1 MLLLLNTSERKKMI
15 KCPTKEKQ
23 WLSWLYVAIWT
34 LCVFS
39 VIPMARLIQKYVYQ
53 TWGRELFTYGVI
65 SVTMIALAVS
75 IIYVYRL
82 RLNSRTSYFWLIAVA
97 GIIFAY
103 TLALGKQQ
111 PEESVHFILFGVLGV
126 LVYRALTHR
135 LKDFSIF
142 LAGAIICSCI
152 GIIDEFIQWMTPR
165 RLWDLRDIGLNLFS
179 SALVQVA
186 IAKGLRP
193 AFILQGI
200 SRESL
205 RFMCS
210 LAITAVVLL
219 GGSLLMTP
227 PRIVWISERI
237 GFLEFLKHNDSVM
250 LEYGYRYEDPEA
262 GVFRS
267 RFMSHELIQIDR
279 IRAVEAAKIL
289 NKFQDE
295 KLYSLFLG
303 SYTPITDP
311 FVHEAR
317 VHLFR
322 RDRYFDNAL
331 KLGDNS
337 KWYAAGLTIALREN
351 LIMKKYFYNTLKHSN
366 YIWTDEQSA
375 LAWQHFLQDD
385 FYDSPV
391 SRDLITRV
399 KEQQVAA
406 FFVALILG
414 LTLFRWYLGKRP
426 EGEALP
432 EDR

>member
-1 MLLLLNTSERKKMI
+1 MI
-15 KCPTKEKQ
+15 KCPPKEKQ

-34 LCVFS
+34 LCIFS

-53 TWGRELFTYGVI
+53 TWGRELFTYVVI
-65 SVTMIALAVS
+65 SVTIIALAVS

-97 GIIFAY
+97 GIIFVY
-103 TLALGKQQ
+103 TLDLGKQQ

-135 LKDFSIF
+135 LKDPSIF
-142 LAGAIICSCI
+142 FAGAIICGCI
-152 GIIDEFIQWMTPR
+152 GIVDEFIQWMTPR

-193 AFILQGI
+193 AFILRGI
-200 SRESL
+200 SRENL
-205 RFMCS
+205 RFLCG
-210 LAITAVVLL
+210 LTITATAVL

-237 GFLEFLKHNDSVM
+237 GFLEFLKYNDSVM
-250 LEYGYRYEDPEA
+250 LEYGYLYEDSEA

-267 RFMSHELIQIDR
+267 RFTPHELKQVEQT
-279 IRAVEAAKIL
+279 RAVEAAKIL

-322 RDRYFDNAL
+322 RDRYFDKAL
-331 KLGDNS
+331 EIGDNS

-375 LAWQHFLQDD
+375 LARQHFLQDD

-414 LTLFRWYLGKRP
+414 LTLFRWYLGKRT
-426 EGEALP
+426 EGESLP
-432 EDR
+432 ADR

>member
-1 MLLLLNTSERKKMI
+1 MMI
-15 KCPTKEKQ
+15 RHPPKEKP
-23 WLSWLYVAIWT
+23 WLSWLYVAVWT
-34 LCVFS
+34 LSLFS
-39 VIPMARLIQKYVYQ
+39 VIPMARLIQRYVYQ
-53 TWGRELFTYGVI
+53 TWGRDLFTYGVI

-97 GIIFAY
+97 GIFFAY
-103 TLALGKQQ
+103 TLDLGKRN
-111 PEESVHFILFGVLGV
+111 PVESVHFILFGVLGI

-135 LKDFSIF
+135 LKDSSIF
-142 LAGAIICSCI
+142 IAGAIICGCI

-237 GFLEFLKHNDSVM
+237 GFLEFLKHNDSVIV
-250 LEYGYRYEDPEA
+250 EYGYLYEDPEA

-267 RFMSHELIQIDR
+267 RFTLHELKQIDQTQ
-279 IRAVEAAKIL
+279 AVKAAKIL
-289 NKFQDE
+289 NKFQNE
-295 KLYSLFLG
+295 KFYKRFLRFF
-303 SYTPITDP
+303 TPITDP
-311 FVHEAR
+311 FIHEAR

-322 RDRYFDNAL
+322 RDRNFDRAL
-331 KLGDNS
+331 KSDADPEE
-337 KWYAAGLTIALREN
+337 YAKGFTIALREN
-351 LIMKKYFYNTLKHSN
+351 LIMEKYFYNTLKHSN

-375 LAWQHFLQDD
+375 LARQYFIQDD

-391 SRDLITRV
+391 SQDLITRV
-399 KEQQVAA
+399 KEQQVAG
-406 FFVALILG
+406 FFVVLILG
-414 LTLFRWYLGKRP
+414 LTLFRWYLWKRP
-426 EGEALP
+426 EGESLP
-432 EDR
+432 ADR

>member
-1 MLLLLNTSERKKMI
+1 MI
-15 KCPTKEKQ
+15 KCPPKEKQ
-23 WLSWLYVAIWT
+23 WLSWLYVAVWT
-34 LCVFS
+34 LYIFS
-39 VIPMARLIQKYVYQ
+39 VIPLARLIQQYVYQ
-53 TWGRELFTYGVI
+53 TWGRDLFTYGVM
-65 SVTMIALAVS
+65 SVTITALAVALV
-75 IIYVYRL
+75 YVYRF
-82 RLNSRTSYFWLIAVA
+82 RLNSCISYFWLIAVA
-97 GIIFAY
+97 GVFFVY
-103 TLALGKQQ
+103 TLDLGKQA
-111 PEESVHFILFGVLGV
+111 PEESVHFILFGVLGI

-135 LKDFSIF
+135 LKDSSIF
-142 LAGAIICSCI
+142 IAGAIICGCI
-152 GIIDEFIQWMTPR
+152 GIIDEFIQWMMPR
-165 RLWDLRDIGLNLFS
+165 RVWDITDIGLNLLS
-179 SALVQVA
+179 AALVQVA

-193 AFILQGI
+193 VFILRGI
-200 SRESL
+200 SRGNL

-210 LAITAVVLL
+210 LTMAAAVAL

-227 PRIVWISERI
+227 SRIVWVSERI
-237 GFLEFLKHNDSVM
+237 GFLEFLKYNESVM
-250 LEYGYRYEDPEA
+250 LEYGYLYEDSEV

-267 RFMSHELIQIDR
+267 RFTPHELKQVDQT
-279 IRAVEAAKIL
+279 RAVEAAKIL

-322 RDRYFDNAL
+322 RDRYFDKAL
-331 KLGDNS
+331 EIGDNS
-337 KWYAAGLTIALREN
+337 KWYAPGLTIALREN

-375 LAWQHFLQDD
+375 LARQHFIQDD